1 MKRNP
6 RHGLLTGVIAAAM
19 LLQACTKAGCDGPA
33 LNMASLSALRSSGLS
48 STGPKAF
55 LILPNP
61 IDATNNPQ
69 ASVASTAILSAGS
82 SLTLPSLLN
91 VSRLE
96 NAFLKTRIKDIGDS
110 LSTLATPNSKGNYA
124 FQPSDVHYSETM
136 AYRSITAVQAYVEAL
151 GFPVVKSRPL
161 YVMVQAAGSTATE
174 VNAFYDHAYLN
185 PATPRTIKVFG
196 SSQYAPGM
204 DQDIY
209 WHEFG
214 HMVNESVSAERGID
228 YAGDTGAVFSEAG
241 AIHECLADYL
251 AESVSG
257 KPYIGKWIA
266 RNISGYAPGQPLRSA
281 QEPDGK
287 LQNFG
292 HVAIAD
298 GTGNIPD
305 RYGVGEWCTRVLWD
319 VRKSFVA
326 DDSAAGP
333 ILSDRMVY
341 SAVSLL
347 TKDTSMTAFKSALIQ
362 ADEQLH
368 CGGHQDAI
376 NTAFESR
383 GFVSPGSLSQ
393 PLTITASPIGVST
406 DSSGKMSPSNL
417 VPGAQVVF
425 SFSIQNP
432 NSNIARNVR
441 VKLESSDSRFHAMTY
456 QQSFGDMEGGQKIA
470 VGGSGGLSIDFSV
483 VGQID
488 QTATRGRSLPYTLR
502 VLTENG
508 QESVFNGVIPL

>member
-1 MKRNP
+1 
-6 RHGLLTGVIAAAM
+6 M
-19 LLQACTKAGCDGPA
+19 LLQACTKGCDGPA
-33 LNMASLSALRSSGLS
+33 VNLASLTALRSSGLTA
-48 STGPKAF
+48 TGPKAF

-69 ASVASTAILSAGS
+69 ASIANSAILNAGS
-82 SLTLPSLLN
+82 SLNLPNLLN
-91 VSRLE
+91 VSRLD
-96 NAFLKTRIKDIGDS
+96 NAFLKTRIKDITDS
-110 LSTLATPNSKGNYA
+110 VSTLATPNTKGNYA

-151 GFPVVKSRPL
+151 GFPIVKSRPL

-185 PATPRTIKVFG
+185 TATPRTIKVYG
-196 SSQYAPGM
+196 TSQYAPGM

-214 HMVNESVSAERGID
+214 HLVNESISAERGID

-266 RNISGYAPGQPLRSA
+266 RNISGYAAGQPLRSA
-281 QEPDGK
+281 QETDGK

-292 HVAIAD
+292 TVAIAD

-305 RYGVGEWCTRVLWD
+305 RYGIGEWCSRVLWD
-319 VRKSFVA
+319 VRKSFVEK
-326 DDSAAGP
+326 DSTAGP
-333 ILSDRMVY
+333 ILSDRVVY

-347 TKDTSMTAFKSALIQ
+347 TKDTSMAAFKSALLQ
-362 ADEQLH
+362 ADDELH

-383 GFVSPGSLSQ
+383 GFVSPGSLDQ
-393 PLTITASPIGVST
+393 ALVLTATPIGVT
-406 DSSGKMSPSNL
+406 TNASGDKAPAAL
-417 VPGAQVVF
+417 APGVQVVF
-425 SFSIQNP
+425 NMSISNP
-432 NSNIARNVR
+432 NSKIARNVR
-441 VKLESSDSRFHAMTY
+441 VRLESADSRFHALTY
-456 QQSFGDMEGGQKIA
+456 QQSYGDMEGGQKIA
-470 VGGSGGLSIDFSV
+470 VGGSGGLAVDFSV

-488 QTATRGRSLPYTLR
+488 STAPRGKSLPYTLR
-502 VLTENG
+502 VLSENG
-508 QESVFNGVIPL
+508 QETVFTGVIPL